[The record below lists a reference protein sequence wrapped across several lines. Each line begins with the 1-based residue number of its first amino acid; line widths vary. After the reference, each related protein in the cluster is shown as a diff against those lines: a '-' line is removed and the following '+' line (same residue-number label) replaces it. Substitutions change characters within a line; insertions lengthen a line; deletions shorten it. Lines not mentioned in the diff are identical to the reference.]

1 LVIDAAEAATMNEP
15 SFRSGQ
21 PRRDEPLWALQRDGR
36 RMACQ
41 LRDRGTQ
48 IGVEAQFLR
57 DGECAHSR
65 SFKTRALALLFAEQ
79 QRRVF
84 ERDDWTPDTGD

>member
-1 LVIDAAEAATMNEP
+1 MNEY
-15 SFRSGQ
+15 SFRTFQ
-21 PRRDEPLWALQRDGR
+21 PRRDEPLWSLQRDGR
-36 RMACQ
+36 HMACQ
-41 LRDRGTQ
+41 LRDRGAQ
-48 IGVEAQFLR
+48 VGVEAKFLR